1 MNRLWGVGI
10 LQTYV
15 LLSAYYFHSRKSQ
28 QRRSLYHL
36 LFHFAHSFEFLE
48 SKQNYPAEQSPS
60 HPFLQKI
67 PSHIFSWH
75 VVRIIISFHCGFYI
89 QFYILIPVNNCVM
102 WLQIVCT
109 FKDKQFEVTLH
120 SCFLIKGI
128 P

>member
-10 LQTYV
+10 LQTYI
-15 LLSAYYFHSRKSQ
+15 LLSAYYFQSRKSQ
-28 QRRSLYHL
+28 QRRSLSFAVSFRTQFWIFGKQAKL
-36 LFHFAHSFEFLE
+36 PCRTKSKSPFFTKDTISHFFMACCPH
-48 SKQNYPAEQSPS
+48 N
-60 HPFLQKI
+60 
-67 PSHIFSWH
+67 
-75 VVRIIISFHCGFYI
+75 ISFHCGFYI